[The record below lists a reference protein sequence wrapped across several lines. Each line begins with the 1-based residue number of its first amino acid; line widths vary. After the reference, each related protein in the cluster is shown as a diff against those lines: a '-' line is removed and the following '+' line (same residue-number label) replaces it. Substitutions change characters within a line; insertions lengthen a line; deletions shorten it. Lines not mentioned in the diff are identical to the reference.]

1 METIIHADWSVA
13 VQKRWQAR
21 ATREGGVWTL
31 HPPVRGLEATD
42 LLRTSRA
49 GRLIAGFDFPIGVP
63 AFYGRQTGFR
73 DFPTLLDA
81 LAEEDWAAFLCVA
94 AESDE
99 ISVKRPFYP
108 HRPGGRRQED
118 LIRALGAERMD
129 DLRRCCDRATD
140 ERPAA
145 PLFWTLGANQVGKAA
160 LDGWMRVILP
170 ARRAGAALWPYDRGT
185 EMLERPFILAETY
198 PAEAMRRLKFMP
210 EGRFSKRRQA
220 DRATVAARVIG
231 WAERLGARL
240 STELLTALT
249 QGFGADR
256 TAEDRFDAVVGLCGM
271 IDLVERKGRAEVP
284 ALDDVHLWEGWIFGR
299 SLSLAPAHA
308 GVAGERVY

>member
-1 METIIHADWSVA
+1 METIIHADWSVTS
-13 VQKRWQAR
+13 QKRWQAR
-21 ATREGGVWTL
+21 GTREAGVWTL
-31 HPPVRGLEATD
+31 HPPVKGLDVAD
-42 LLRTSRA
+42 LLRSARE

-63 AFYGRQTGFR
+63 AFYGWQTGFR

-81 LAEEDWAAFLCVA
+81 LGQGDWGDFACVA

-99 ISVKRPFYP
+99 ISVTRPFYP
-108 HRPGGRRQED
+108 QRPGGRRQQD

-129 DLRRCCDRATD
+129 DLRRCCDRATA

-170 ARRAGAALWPYDRGT
+170 ARRAGAALWPFDCGT
-185 EMLERPFILAETY
+185 EALERPFILAETY
-198 PAEAMRRLKFMP
+198 PAEAMRRLKFLP
-210 EGRFSKRRQA
+210 ERRFSKRRQA
-220 DRATVAARVIG
+220 DRAAVAVRVLA

-240 STELLTALT
+240 APELVTALT

-256 TAEDRFDAVVGLCGM
+256 VAEDRFDAVVGLCGM

-299 SLSLAPAHA
+299 SLSLAPAHT
-308 GVAGERVY
+308 GVAGEQVY